1 MYHPMTVHKWSGLGD
16 GRLTAQ
22 QLNTL
27 IDASDDHYVAAAERL
42 KNVDILIIDEIS
54 MLSKCMFDKLEA
66 VMRHVR
72 GKSQVFGGAQ
82 LVVVGDFLQLPPVR
96 NSRYN
101 DQGEFSFQSEVFPL
115 HRIFLSHVMRQKDE
129 HLIQVIHN
137 IAIGNV
143 DQETTT
149 YVKHLRRPLTQA
161 GPDTTRL
168 FSVNILADIYNRDCL
183 MKVNGDVFQFEAT
196 DEGEERYLNTL
207 TVQKTLWLKKNAKV
221 MLLRNLSDQLVNGLC
236 GTVVGVREG
245 EVDVHFKTLSKT
257 ATLTRMNFAV
267 FDPACNRNLAVR
279 NQVPLKLC
287 YAITV
292 HKAQGMTLDRA
303 EVDCRQMFQSGQ
315 LAVAM
320 GRVKSPDGL
329 RVVNFTKDAVIPQPS
344 LVLDFLNSQWIPG
357 EVDRSC
363 CHIIF
368 NRNVNEVELDG
379 TILSAQPLDSDIDF
393 DDDTTELLA
402 GLEIE
407 SLISESQ
414 NTVQQPN
421 LCLPEDVKIEEK
433 LISLKFQDPL
443 RENQTVYN
451 DFIQY
456 LLDNN
461 KTTSRVLC
469 NTVLSSFGNVQ

>member
-1 MYHPMTVHKWSGLGD
+1 MNEEQNRACTFVKDGHNVYIGGCAGTGKSFLVTEIVSWAMSTNRQAALTCTTGVACCLYPQMYHPMTVHKWSGLGD

-22 QLNTL
+22 QLNRL
-27 IDASDDHYVAAAERL
+27 IDASDDHYVAAAERM

-72 GKSQVFGGAQ
+72 GSSQVFGGAQ

-101 DQGEFSFQSEVFPL
+101 DPGEFSFQSEVFPL
-115 HRIFLSHVMRQKDE
+115 HRIFLSQVMRQKDE
-129 HLIQVIHN
+129 QLIKVVHN
-137 IAIGNV
+137 LAIGQV
-143 DQETTT
+143 DQETTA
-149 YVKHLRRPLTQA
+149 YVKHLSRPLTLA
-161 GPDTTRL
+161 GRETTRL

-183 MKVNGDVFQFEAT
+183 MRVNGDVYQFEAI
-196 DEGEERYLNTL
+196 DEGEERHLNTL
-207 TVQKTLWLKKNAKV
+207 TV

-236 GTVVGVREG
+236 GTVVDVREG
-245 EVDVHFKTLSKT
+245 EVDVHFLTLGKTT
-257 ATLTRMNFAV
+257 TLTRMNFAV
-267 FDPACNRNLAVR
+267 FDPASNRNLAVR

-329 RVVNFTKDAVIPQPS
+329 RVVNFTQDAVIPQPS
-344 LVLDFLNSQWIPG
+344 LVLDFLNSQWIPA

-363 CHIIF
+363 CHIRAVGFVF
-368 NRNVNEVELDG
+368 NPLNFPRCWQKLFSMASEL
-379 TILSAQPLDSDIDF
+379 TI
-393 DDDTTELLA
+393 A
-402 GLEIE
+402 GL
-407 SLISESQ
+407 
-414 NTVQQPN
+414 
-421 LCLPEDVKIEEK
+421 
-433 LISLKFQDPL
+433 
-443 RENQTVYN
+443 
-451 DFIQY
+451 DF
-456 LLDNN
+456 
-461 KTTSRVLC
+461 T
-469 NTVLSSFGNVQ
+469 